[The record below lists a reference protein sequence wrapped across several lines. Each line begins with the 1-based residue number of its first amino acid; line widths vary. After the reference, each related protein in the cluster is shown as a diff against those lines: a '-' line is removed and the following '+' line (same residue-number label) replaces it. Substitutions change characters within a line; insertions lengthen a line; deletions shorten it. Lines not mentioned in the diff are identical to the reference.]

1 MTRQEKLKTRY
12 RVVRNYTGDPDLAR
26 RARSWSD
33 KRIFDELGIKVT
45 KTVPKLRTYKPE
57 TYKKHELLILA
68 HRQKRGKPKEIKKKK
83 TKRSLMS
90 LRKDKWTQWS
100 KDNSAGSIGS
110 FPIAIERTAQEMNM
124 RARKEFKNREIDVNS
139 RFGWGVTYES
149 YIRGESPDKW
159 YEKLK
164 GGLKFFDPDF
174 YRTAGRRKR

>member
-83 TKRSLMS
+83 KKVSKYK
-90 LRKDKWTQWS
+90 LRKQKWSQWS
-100 KDNSAGSIGS
+100 RDNSAGTIGS
-110 FPIAIERTAQEMNM
+110 FPIAIEQQAQEINRSMGFDEN
-124 RARKEFKNREIDVNS
+124 ARY
-139 RFGWGVTYES
+139 GWAVMYES
-149 YIRGESPDKW
+149 YTRDEQVSIWQDKLMPS
-159 YEKLK
+159 K
-164 GGLKFFDPDF
+164 FDPDF
-174 YRTAGRRKR
+174 YRTAGRRK